1 MPWTNQGGG
10 GGGPWGGGGG
20 SGGGGGQSPWGRGSG
35 GRGQPPNI
43 EEMLRRG
50 QDKVKTLLPGGL
62 GGGRALIL
70 IGIAIVVIWLATGF
84 YRVDPNE
91 QGVELVFGKWVG
103 TTGPGLNYTW
113 PAPIGQVLRPAV
125 TDINRVE
132 VGFRSGSGVGRPEA
146 TRDVGEESLMLTGDE
161 NIIDV
166 HAVVFWKIQP
176 NQQTVKRMVIENG
189 KPVEKEVKVSGV
201 YDFLFNIRRPEQTV
215 KNAAEAALREI
226 IGKSEFE
233 FARTQGRVQIASEAQ
248 KLIQH
253 ILDDYGAGI
262 EVRSVQLQKV
272 DPPGNVLDAFR
283 DVQAARA
290 DRERAVNEATA
301 YLNEVVQKSQGEAE
315 QIVRASEAY
324 REEHIARATGEAS
337 RVLAVYAQYK
347 NEKDV
352 TKRRIYLDT
361 MAAIMGRIDKVLID
375 NRLGGSGVVPYLPL
389 PALTAPRPGTTGST
403 PSAGGK

>member
-20 SGGGGGQSPWGRGSG
+20 GGGGQSPWGRGTG

-70 IGIAIVVIWLATGF
+70 IGVAIVVIWLATGF
-84 YRVDPNE
+84 YRVQPQE
-91 QGVELVFGKWVG
+91 RGVELVFGKWVD
-103 TTGPGLNYTW
+103 TTGPGLNYNW
-113 PAPIGQVLRPAV
+113 PAPIGEVLRPGV
-125 TDINRVE
+125 ETQNRTE
-132 VGFRSGSGVGRPEA
+132 VGFTTGSGIGRPGA
-146 TRDVGEESLMLTGDE
+146 ARDISEESLMLTGDE

-166 HAVVFWKIQP
+166 HAVVFWRIDTRER
-176 NQQTVKRMVIENG
+176 TVRRSVVENG
-189 KPVEKEVKVSGV
+189 QPVMRDVPVNGV
-201 YDFLFNIRRPEQTV
+201 YEFLFNIRRPEQTV

-233 FARTQGRVQIASEAQ
+233 FARTQGRVQIAEEAK

-253 ILDDYGAGI
+253 ILDDYGSGI
-262 EVRSVQLQKV
+262 NVQSVQLQKI

-337 RVLAVYAQYK
+337 RFLAVYEQYK
-347 NEKDV
+347 NEKEI

-361 MAAIMGRIDKVLID
+361 MKDIMAKIEKVLID

-389 PALTAPRPGTTGST
+389 EPLTPRSTGTTPST
-403 PSAGGK
+403 QGAGGQ

>member
-10 GGGPWGGGGG
+10 GGGPWGGGG

-43 EEMLRRG
+43 EDMLRRG

-62 GGGRALIL
+62 GGGRALVI
-70 IGIAIVVIWLATGF
+70 IAIAIVVIWLATGF

-103 TTGPGLNYTW
+103 TTGPGLNYNW
-113 PAPIGQVLRPAV
+113 PSPIGQVLRPAV

-132 VGFRSGSGVGRPEA
+132 VGFRSGSGIGRPEVV
-146 TRDVGEESLMLTGDE
+146 RDVAEESLMLTGDE

-166 HAVVFWKIQP
+166 HAVVFWKIQTTP
-176 NQQTVKRMVIENG
+176 QKVKRVTIVDG
-189 KPVEKEVKVSGV
+189 KPVEKEVEVSGV
-201 YDFLFNIRRPEQTV
+201 YDYLFNIRRPEVTV
-215 KNAAEAALREI
+215 KNVAEAALREI

-233 FARTQGRVQIASEAQ
+233 FARTQGRGQIAVEAQ
-248 KLIQH
+248 KLIQR
-253 ILDDYGAGI
+253 ILDEYGAGI
-262 EVRSVQLQKV
+262 SIQSVQLQRI
-272 DPPGNVLDAFR
+272 DPPANVLDAFR
-283 DVQAARA
+283 DVQAASA
-290 DRERAVNEATA
+290 DQQRSINEATA

-315 QIVRASEAY
+315 QIVRAGEAY

-337 RVLAVYAQYK
+337 RFLAVYEQYK
-347 NEKDV
+347 NEKEI

-361 MAAIMGRIDKVLID
+361 MKDIMGRIDKVLID
-375 NRLGGSGVVPYLPL
+375 NRLGGSGVLPYLPL
-389 PALTAPRPGTTGST
+389 EPLTPRSGAT
-403 PSAGGK
+403 PSSQGAGGQ